1 VGYDPIMKPSK
12 EKQESERETVPF
24 DQVVKR
30 LLGTPPAPQEK
41 DSGKQRAKGK
51 AARRK

>member
-1 VGYDPIMKPSK
+1 MSESKTDDRKP
-12 EKQESERETVPF
+12 VPF

-41 DSGKQRAKGK
+41 SGVKRKDAAKRKRAK
-51 AARRK
+51 